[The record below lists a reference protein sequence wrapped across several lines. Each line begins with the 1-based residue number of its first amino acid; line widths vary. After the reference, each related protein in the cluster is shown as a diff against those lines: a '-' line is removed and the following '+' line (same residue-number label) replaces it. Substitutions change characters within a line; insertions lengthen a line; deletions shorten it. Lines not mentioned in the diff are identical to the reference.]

1 MMENGRTR
9 TPLSFPG
16 LGARAPILG
25 MLDPLPHLPQR
36 SRMLSTPSMTRRLG
50 VPTRV
55 IISLHLGQKPKLGGR
70 YIDISLIYISYLVDT
85 LYIHVAVF
93 FLSFFLIVYLL
104 LLHSKTQK
112 DQKYFC
118 CFSSFV
124 SLSFSISL
132 LSFKIRFVIQKSKNI
147 LLYWLFLF
155 ALVSKTRKPKNICCF
170 FLVLYSVFRVGQPSV
185 TPMELGFHSYHSKQ
199 HK

>member
-1 MMENGRTR
+1 
-9 TPLSFPG
+9 
-16 LGARAPILG
+16 
-25 MLDPLPHLPQR
+25 
-36 SRMLSTPSMTRRLG
+36 
-50 VPTRV
+50 
-55 IISLHLGQKPKLGGR
+55 
-70 YIDISLIYISYLVDT
+70 
-85 LYIHVAVF
+85 
-93 FLSFFLIVYLL
+93 

-147 LLYWLFLF
+147 LLYCLFLF

>member
-1 MMENGRTR
+1 MKPEYRSTYKQRKNREGTR
-9 TPLSFPG
+9 TATGTSHLQPRG
-16 LGARAPILG
+16 HQA
-25 MLDPLPHLPQR
+25 LD
-36 SRMLSTPSMTRRLG
+36 LSTVEDAEEPRRQEH
-50 VPTRV
+50 PPRK
-55 IISLHLGQKPKLGGR
+55 QR
-70 YIDISLIYISYLVDT
+70 
-85 LYIHVAVF
+85 
-93 FLSFFLIVYLL
+93 SFFLIVYLL

-132 LSFKIRFVIQKSKNI
+132 LSFKIRFVIQKFKNI
-147 LLYWLFLF
+147 LLYCLFLF

-170 FLVLYSVFRVGQPSV
+170 FLVSYSVFRVGQPSV